1 MIITIYSD
9 NGHAWGKVKKALL
22 DRLGIAKDISPYS
35 FMRDDYAYLEEDS
48 DLPRLCSALREQ
60 GKAVS
65 FNERVAKYN
74 QSKIRQYEE
83 YKAWWVTI

>member
-9 NGHAWGKVKKALL
+9 NSNAWGKVKKALL
-22 DRLGIAKDISPYS
+22 DRLGIAKSISNHS
-35 FMRDDYAYLEEDS
+35 FMRDDYVYLEEDS
-48 DLPRLCSALREQ
+48 DLPILCQALRKQ

-74 QSKIRQYEE
+74 QSKIRSYEE
-83 YKAWWVTI
+83 YKA